1 MTTSRVAAVL
11 FAALAISTC
20 AVHDACADDYPS
32 RPLRLVV
39 PATPGG
45 ILDILARLLSERLD
59 SALGQPVVVENRPA
73 AAGNLGVE
81 LVAKAAPDGYSLC
94 LIQVGNVAANPHLY
108 KDLSFD
114 PLRDLTPVATVASSP
129 EIVVAYPGLPANN
142 LSELIALAKRE
153 PGKLSYGSAGV
164 GTSTHLGAELFAQ
177 MSGTKLLNVPYHGM
191 GPAIL
196 DLVAGRVELAFSGLA
211 PIKSGLEAGSLKA
224 LAVAQSTR
232 LKAVPEIP
240 TADESGLPGYEF
252 ITWFGVE
259 VTAGTPA
266 AVIEKLNAAINSI
279 LETPDIKQRFFELGM
294 EPLVETP
301 AAFSARIQ
309 KDYEKY
315 GAMIKAAHIEVN

>member
-1 MTTSRVAAVL
+1 
-11 FAALAISTC
+11 
-20 AVHDACADDYPS
+20 
-32 RPLRLVV
+32 
-39 PATPGG
+39 
-45 ILDILARLLSERLD
+45 
-59 SALGQPVVVENRPA
+59 
-73 AAGNLGVE
+73 
-81 LVAKAAPDGYSLC
+81 
-94 LIQVGNVAANPHLY
+94 
-108 KDLSFD
+108 
-114 PLRDLTPVATVASSP
+114 
-129 EIVVAYPGLPANN
+129 
-142 LSELIALAKRE
+142 
-153 PGKLSYGSAGV
+153 
-164 GTSTHLGAELFAQ
+164 

-196 DLVAGRVELAFSGLA
+196 DLTAGRVQLAFSGLA
-211 PIKSGLEAGSLKA
+211 PIKSGLETGSLKA

-232 LKAVPEIP
+232 LKAAPKIP